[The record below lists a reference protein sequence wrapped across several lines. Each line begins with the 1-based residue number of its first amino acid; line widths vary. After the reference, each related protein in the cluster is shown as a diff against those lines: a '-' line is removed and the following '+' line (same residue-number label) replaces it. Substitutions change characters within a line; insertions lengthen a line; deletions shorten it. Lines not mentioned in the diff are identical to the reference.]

1 MSFVDRFLAHYA
13 VHRDFS
19 KASKFEVLI
28 HLNENLLRTLGSG
41 YDLRFQC
48 EAAELPGYNFDTV
61 DGLVYGAPY
70 AVAARPVFG
79 DLKLSFICTGDMWE
93 KRFFDKWQDF
103 ILPKKDYLARYRDEY
118 VGNIDVVQYYETVD
132 PIYGEIVKE
141 GLPDNRTNYNYGPE
155 LSYRARYHEAFPSSV
170 DAIPLNWGDDAV
182 NRLTVSF
189 KFRHWEII
197 EGRIGG

>member
-28 HLNENLLRTLGSG
+28 HLNESLLQRLGSG

-61 DGLVYGAPY
+61 DGLTYGASY
-70 AVAARPVFG
+70 AIAARPVYG
-79 DLKLSFICTGDMWE
+79 DLKLMFICAGDLWE
-93 KRFFDKWQDF
+93 KRFFDQWQEF
-103 ILPKKDYLARYRDEY
+103 ILPKRDYLARYRDEY

-132 PIYGEIVKE
+132 PVYGALVKE
-141 GLPDNRTNYNYGPE
+141 SLPDSRANYNYGPE
-155 LSYRARYHEAFPSSV
+155 MSYRARYHEAFPASV
-170 DAIPLNWGDDAV
+170 EPIPLSWGDDSV
-182 NRLTVSF
+182 NRVSVTF
-189 KFRHWEII
+189 KYKHWEII
-197 EGRIGG
+197 DRRVGS